1 MSQAPLEEHLCGMT
15 HVMLMYEKSRGRGKQ
30 INSSQQLCTERAFF
44 LTAHGELEIVGIK
57 FHDIIYLFKYLF
69 KGIL

>member
-1 MSQAPLEEHLCGMT
+1 MKNPVEGENKSTPVSSCAQS
-15 HVMLMYEKSRGRGKQ
+15 ML
-30 INSSQQLCTERAFF
+30 FF